1 MTFDTKLAGHPS
13 FPALVAGATS
23 TLRADGALPE
33 SVADAVRSRV
43 DALLR
48 GATSPAIPAEAVDA
62 VVLAEQFV
70 LDVRGVE
77 PSQVDAVRARWGDPG
92 VMAVAAET
100 AFEVAVVRAT
110 VVLSDPAPT
119 GA

>member
-1 MTFDTKLAGHPS
+1 MTFDTKLARHPS
-13 FPALVAGATS
+13 FPALVGDAAS
-23 TLRADGALPE
+23 ALRTDGALPA

-43 DALLR
+43 EALLR
-48 GATSPAIPAEAVDA
+48 GASSPAVPADAVDA
-62 VVLAEQFV
+62 VGLAEQFV

-77 PSQVDAVRARWGDPG
+77 PRQVDAVRARWGDPG

-100 AFEVAVVRAT
+100 AFVVALVRAT
-110 VVLSDPAPT
+110 VVLSDSAPT